1 MESTPPPVLYKDRS
15 AGLTIFGILTILKG
29 GIVSLFIPLILF
41 GTAASAKTTGTPSQF
56 PTILPAVLL
65 YGPLAIALVWLGIG
79 SVMAR
84 RWARALLL
92 IYSWNWLVMGVIIG
106 GFMAV
111 ILPATFANLPAGTA
125 DGHAAVSPAVMTGIL
140 IGMFVFFGIIWVI
153 LPAIWTFFYSSRHV
167 KATCER
173 CDPVT
178 RWTDACPLPVL
189 AVCLWQGFSMLIMLA
204 APFTSHG
211 VMPFFGIFL
220 TGLPGVLFCVIL
232 AAVWGYSAWLMYRM
246 DVRGWWIILVGLC
259 LVIVSNLLTF
269 SHHDISE
276 MYRLMDYPET
286 QIAQIQMSPLFTGN
300 RQAWFMTFST
310 TPILA
315 YLLFIKKYF
324 TRK

>member
-15 AGLTIFGILTILKG
+15 TGLTIFGTLTILKG
-29 GIVSLFIPLILF
+29 GIVSLFVPLLLF
-41 GTAASAKTTGTPSQF
+41 VMATSSKTTGATPQF
-56 PTILPAVLL
+56 SSILPAVLL
-65 YGPLAIALVWLGIG
+65 YGVLAIALVWLGIG
-79 SVMAR
+79 SIMAR
-84 RWARALLL
+84 RWARALML
-92 IYSWNWLVMGVIIG
+92 IYSWSWLIMGVVCL

-111 ILPATFANLPAGTA
+111 ILPKTFANLPADTTEGDT
-125 DGHAAVSPAVMTGIL
+125 AVMTGIL
-140 IGMFVFFGIIWVI
+140 IGMLLFSGVIWLV

-173 CDPVT
+173 RDPVT

-189 AVCLWQGFSMLIMLA
+189 ALCLWLAFSVPMMLLMPLA
-204 APFTSHG
+204 YHG

-220 TGLPGVLFCVIL
+220 TGLPGALLGMIL
-232 AAVWGYSAWLMYRM
+232 AALCGYSAWSMYRLEKH
-246 DVRGWWIILVGLC
+246 GWWIIFAGLC
-259 LVIVSNLLTF
+259 LLILSNLLTF

-286 QIAQIQMSPLFTGN
+286 QIAQIQKSGLLTGN
-300 RQAWFMTFST
+300 RLAWFITFST

-324 TRK
+324 SRK